1 MNYRPKVCVDTSALV
16 KWFKDEKERLE
27 AIKLKNWAEEGKIKL
42 VVSAVVLTECARA
55 FKKASYD
62 NDEIYEI
69 LDILIIGCLQRP
81 LRSRYSS
88 C

>member
-1 MNYRPKVCVDTSALV
+1 MSYRPKVCVDTSALV

-55 FKKASYD
+55 F
-62 NDEIYEI
+62 
-69 LDILIIGCLQRP
+69 
-81 LRSRYSS
+81 
-88 C
+88 